1 MIQIGGL
8 AVDNLINALTEV
20 LLKEGVLGVI
30 IVGLALWCWKLQQ
43 QLNVVQ
49 ERRVYDALKIADAAH
64 TFAGALD
71 RNTETLKALAG
82 D

>member
-1 MIQIGGL
+1 MDDL
-8 AVDNLINALTEV
+8 LKALTEV

-43 QLNVVQ
+43 QLNMVQ
-49 ERRVYDALKIADAAH
+49 EKRVQDALKIADAAH

-82 D
+82 E

>member
-1 MIQIGGL
+1 MDDL
-8 AVDNLINALTEV
+8 LKALTEA

-30 IVGLALWCWKLQQ
+30 IVGLTVWCWKLQQ
-43 QLNVVQ
+43 QLNTVQ
-49 ERRVYDALKIADAAH
+49 EKRVQDAMKIADAAH